1 MWGPISE
8 YSGRRTPLLFGFF
21 VFAVFQIPV
30 AVAQNLYTIMLC
42 RFFGCLFGSSALA
55 IGGGALADFWKPV
68 DRGVAVCFV
77 FAATFGGPTL
87 GPVIGGFITQS
98 YLGWRW
104 TQWITLIMSAA
115 FGVYALIVL
124 PETSHPMILKKK
136 AQNIRHETGNW
147 AAHAKAEEV
156 QISSKT
162 MAYNVLL
169 RPWVMMFQEPILAL
183 MNIYISLVYAYLY
196 LFFEAFPISFQER
209 RGWNNG
215 LGSLPFL
222 GILIGVLIGV
232 VVVIWNTKTRFA
244 RKFAEKNEVIP
255 EERLVPMM
263 FGSVLLPIGLFWFAW
278 TSNPHISWVPQAISC
293 IPIGMGLMMI
303 FLQGLNYIIDCYLWY
318 ANSALVSN
326 TGLRSLAGAG
336 FPIFASAM

>member
-1 MWGPISE
+1 
-8 YSGRRTPLLFGFF
+8 
-21 VFAVFQIPV
+21 
-30 AVAQNLYTIMLC
+30 MLC
-42 RFFGCLFGSSALA
+42 RFFGCVFGSSTIA

-87 GPVIGGFITQS
+87 GPVIGGFIVQS
-98 YLGWRW
+98 HLGWRW
-104 TQWITLIMSAA
+104 TQWITLIMSGL
-115 FGVYALIVL
+115 FGIFALIVL
-124 PETSHPMILKKK
+124 PETAHPIILKKK
-136 AQNIRHETGNW
+136 AEYFRHETGNW

-156 QISSKT
+156 QITTST

-169 RPWVMMFQEPILAL
+169 RPLVMMFQEPILLL
-183 MNIYISLVYAYLY
+183 MNIYIGLVYGYLY
-196 LFFEAFPISFQER
+196 LFFEAFPISFQEQ

-215 LGSLPFL
+215 VGSLPFL
-222 GILIGVLIGV
+222 GILVGVLIGV
-232 VVVIWNTKTRFA
+232 VIVIWNTKTRFA
-244 RKFAEKNEVIP
+244 RKFAEKHEVVP
-255 EERLVPMM
+255 EERLPPMM
-263 FGSVLLPIGLFWFAW
+263 LGAILLPIVLFWFAW
-278 TSNPHISWVPQAISC
+278 TSSPHTTWVPQVISC

-326 TGLRSLAGAG
+326 TVLRSLAGAG